1 MRNMPAIMV
10 GAVGSAFLI
19 ASLVSDLTE
28 AHPSYPSLDAVAVK
42 SETIVP
48 TTPLTRSGF
57 DGQILFG
64 TDSVVNTN
72 YLSMR
77 MNEPVAT
84 LKDERRDPASEPGL
98 RRHESRDE
106 PQKEKKR
113 RLKVFG
119 CMTSVSPLA
128 QASAD
133 QHPSLCLAQRA
144 HGRSLG

>member
-10 GAVGSAFLI
+10 GAVGAAFLV

-28 AHPSYPSLDAVAVK
+28 AHPSYPALDAVAVK
-42 SETIVP
+42 AKTISP
-48 TTPLTRSGF
+48 TTPLIRSGF

-72 YLSMR
+72 YLSIR
-77 MNEPVAT
+77 MNEPVAA
-84 LKDERRDPASEPGL
+84 LKDERKDPALEPGI

-113 RLKVFG
+113 RPQVFG